1 MTEHHDD
8 EGGRAGRPAP
18 DALPAADVALRTTIR
33 DYAVSQ
39 GEPWHRGH
47 LTRLYGLW
55 DAINA
60 RWFEGELTVPV
71 ITLAEPSTPN
81 RYGQCGTVSAHGC
94 RSEIRIRPSLLAGTH
109 PHITGP
115 GPGADRFGDD
125 ILIHE
130 VIHQW
135 QQELTGERDGA
146 YHGHGPTF
154 RDRCNL
160 IGADLGLNPVRVA
173 KKRGR
178 DADLPSCS
186 QWPTCVRPD
195 DYYLG
200 AYVPASRDDKPRRA
214 PCPTCGGTGI
224 DPNPPS

>member
-1 MTEHHDD
+1 VTEHHDD

-47 LTRLYGLW
+47 LGRLYGLW
-55 DAINA
+55 DDINA
-60 RWFEGELTVPV
+60 RWFGGELTVPV
-71 ITLAEPSTPN
+71 IVLSEPSAPDI
-81 RYGQCGTVSAHGC
+81 YGQCGTVSAHGC

-109 PHITGP
+109 PHVTHAGE
-115 GPGADRFGDD
+115 GANRVADD
-125 ILIHE
+125 VLRHE

-135 QQELTGERDGA
+135 QQEITGQTEGS

-160 IGADLGLNPVRVA
+160 IGADLGLPRVRA

-178 DADLPSCS
+178 DRDLPSCS
-186 QWPTCVRPD
+186 QWPHCVRPD
-195 DYYLG
+195 EYYLG
-200 AYVPASRDDKPRRA
+200 AYVPASRDDKPERT
-214 PCPTCGGTGI
+214 PCPTCGGTGWA
-224 DPNPPS
+224 P